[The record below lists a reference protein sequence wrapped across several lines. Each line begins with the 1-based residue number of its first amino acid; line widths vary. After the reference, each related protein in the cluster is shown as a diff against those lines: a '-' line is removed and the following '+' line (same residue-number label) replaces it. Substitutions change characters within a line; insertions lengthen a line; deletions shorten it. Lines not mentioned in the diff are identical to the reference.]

1 MENAGVCRLSG
12 VMSRGRVPALDSL
25 VSAPEQGHGDV
36 GVWLGRAE
44 VGSGGTMC
52 RICICCGPG

>member
-1 MENAGVCRLSG
+1 MCRLSG